1 MIAELAIRDTVKRL
15 VEAWNDEDWAGFS
28 QLFTEDADYITGAG
42 LRLSGRAHINAYLSS
57 SLGRGPP
64 AEKVHLKIDSVKLLT
79 SDIALVHC
87 SWQTVATLQPAG
99 GYAAR
104 AGVITIV
111 ERATRDGWKVQTLHN
126 TDRAGSTGT

>member
-1 MIAELAIRDTVKRL
+1 MIAELAIRDAVERL

-28 QLFTEDADYITGAG
+28 QFFTEDADYVTGAG
-42 LRLSGRAHINAYLSS
+42 LRLSGRAHIKAHLSS
-57 SLGRGPP
+57 SLGGGRS
-64 AEKVHLKIDSVKLLT
+64 AEKVHLKIDSVKPVT

-87 SWQTVATLQPAG
+87 SWQTVAPGQPAE

-111 ERATRDGWKVQTLHN
+111 GRATRNGWEVLALHN
-126 TDRAGSTGT
+126 TDSPGSIGT